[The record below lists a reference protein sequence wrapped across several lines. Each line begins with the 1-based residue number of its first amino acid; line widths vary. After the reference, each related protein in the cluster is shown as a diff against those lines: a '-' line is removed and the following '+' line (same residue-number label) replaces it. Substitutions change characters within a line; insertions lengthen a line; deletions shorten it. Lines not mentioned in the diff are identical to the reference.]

1 MKKISTYV
9 KSINA
14 TLRNYRG
21 RNMYNAEKTL
31 INRGK
36 RLGLEPKIDKKGNVY
51 FSESKVSLKK
61 YENISGIFERISG
74 LAEKSKITNLK
85 KKIKKEIPPDLDV
98 DEAIKMSEELTTFIE
113 ENKYSLYALDTGIN
127 DASALLN
134 EMDSGHL
141 DLVTAYNAM
150 QKIKKDDEFL
160 KNNSI
165 LLNRKSKFKL
175 TRL

>member
-21 RNMYNAEKTL
+21 RNMYNREKTL
-31 INRGK
+31 INRTK
-36 RLGLEPKIDKKGNVY
+36 SLGLEPKLDKNGNVY
-51 FSESKVSLKK
+51 FSETKTSLKK
-61 YENISGIFERISG
+61 YESISGINERISG
-74 LAEKSKITNLK
+74 LAEKSKISSLK
-85 KKIKKEIPPDLDV
+85 KRLKKEIPAGLDE

-113 ENKYSLYALDTGIN
+113 GNKYSLYALDMSGTDVNI
-127 DASALLN
+127 LLN
-134 EMDSGHL
+134 EMDSGNL

-165 LLNRKSKFKL
+165 LLNRKSEFKIK
-175 TRL
+175 RL